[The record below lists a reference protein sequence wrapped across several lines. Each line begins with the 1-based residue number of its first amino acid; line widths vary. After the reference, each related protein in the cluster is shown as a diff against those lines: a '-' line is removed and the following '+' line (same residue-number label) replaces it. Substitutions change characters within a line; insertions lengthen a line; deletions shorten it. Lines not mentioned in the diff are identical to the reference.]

1 MVTIEKLKE
10 FGADTEEGLNR
21 CMGNQDLYFR
31 LVSKAVDHPD
41 FDLIGKKISEHDLF
55 GAFES
60 AHALK
65 GVLGNLSL
73 TPLYDKVSEITEL
86 LRNRS
91 EGDYQVLLDQIAS
104 LRTKLRE
111 LIG

>member
-41 FDLIGKKISEHDLF
+41 FDLIK
-55 GAFES
+55 
-60 AHALK
+60 
-65 GVLGNLSL
+65 
-73 TPLYDKVSEITEL
+73 
-86 LRNRS
+86 
-91 EGDYQVLLDQIAS
+91 
-104 LRTKLRE
+104 
-111 LIG
+111 